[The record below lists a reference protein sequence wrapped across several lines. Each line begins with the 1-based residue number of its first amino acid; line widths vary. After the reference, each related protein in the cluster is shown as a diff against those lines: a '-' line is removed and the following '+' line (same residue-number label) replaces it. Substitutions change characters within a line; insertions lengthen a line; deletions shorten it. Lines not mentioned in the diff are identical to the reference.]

1 MENKITKSKLIS
13 IIMFLAVFIF
23 ISILLFI
30 NKDSLVYEFDKN
42 FIDNN
47 NYLELLKGLFN
58 TILITFVSFVIGLI
72 IGALICLIQGLNTN
86 NTVLLILKNI
96 ANAYVS
102 IFRGTPATVQLLII
116 YFVIFASFRGD
127 AIYIAMITFGLNS
140 GAYVSEILRG
150 GINSISKGQMEA
162 GRSLGLSYGTTM
174 KKIILPQAI
183 RNALPSL
190 GNEFITLIKETSI
203 VGFIGAI
210 DLTLAFRKIANDT
223 YDFEIVY
230 IMMGIIYFLI
240 VLFITILLRK
250 LEKRLMNNVKVK

>member
-183 RNALPSL
+183 RNSLPSL

>member
-162 GRSLGLSYGTTM
+162 GRSLGLSYATTM

>member
-30 NKDSLVYEFDKN
+30 NKDSLVYEFHKN

-86 NTVLLILKNI
+86 NTVLLIMKNI

-210 DLTLAFRKIANDT
+210 DLTLAFRKIDNDT